1 MELKLSKNQH
11 TDIISKLFH
20 ARTQIHIY
28 HFQTSSY
35 AQHKAL
41 DEFYTDIVD
50 KIDEFVEVI
59 QGKLGKKLTGYKS
72 FPYLEDN
79 GPIGFLTT
87 LKNDVEQYRLTVLN
101 KKEFNNLDN
110 QMQVIVDLIEQTL
123 YKLTFLS

>member
-1 MELKLSKNQH
+1 MELRLKNPH
-11 TDIISKLFH
+11 VDIVSKLFH

-28 HFQTSSY
+28 HFQTPSY

-41 DEFYTDIVD
+41 DDFYSDIVD

-72 FPYLEDN
+72 FTFVEDN
-79 GPIGFLTT
+79 NPVKFLTT
-87 LKNDVEQYRLTVLN
+87 LKGDVEDYRLTVLN

-110 QMQVIVDLIEQTL
+110 QMQVIIDLIEQTL